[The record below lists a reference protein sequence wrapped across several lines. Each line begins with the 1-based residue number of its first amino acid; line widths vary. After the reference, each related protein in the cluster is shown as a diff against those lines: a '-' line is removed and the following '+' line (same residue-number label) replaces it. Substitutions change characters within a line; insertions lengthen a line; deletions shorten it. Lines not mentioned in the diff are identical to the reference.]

1 MQCSKISLRYFLIKS
16 REFAFLEKL
25 NGTCIYTELELGG
38 GYLPWAVHKAP
49 VSPSP
54 HKVHFFFD
62 PRLPLCVFDTS
73 GMETAGKCHP
83 LFQLSGLNGECC
95 IEMDSKAESPA
106 AVGWQFQDIGMETG
120 VKGHPFKEGLV
131 GAGNWQ
137 RCCLE

>member
-1 MQCSKISLRYFLIKS
+1 MIKS